1 MLDELVT
8 AQLQEFDVDARK
20 AQFKELEDALAEYM
34 PQASGVTGQL
44 AYFIDSSVK
53 NAQMPRDAY
62 NGSTA
67 WMKYW
72 YFGDT

>member
-1 MLDELVT
+1 MEEM
-8 AQLQEFDVDARK
+8 AHN
-20 AQFKELEDALAEYM
+20 
-34 PQASGVTGQL
+34 SGVTGQL
-44 AYFIDSSVK
+44 TYFIDPAIK

-72 YFGDT
+72 YFGDA